1 MDPLGILGAM
11 PTPDELKA
19 EAAKYSWFHQ
29 IDLGQGVV
37 TTERPNPWGPMH
49 LPPLKGKTVLDI
61 GAWDG
66 AYSFLAENEGASRVV
81 ALDHYSWGVDIPV
94 RNAYWE
100 ECTREG
106 ILPDHRRDTEDFWDD
121 TLPGKRPFDF
131 AHRVLGSHVETAV
144 ADFMT
149 CELDAVGTFD
159 VVLFLGVLYH
169 MPEPL
174 SSLQRVRAMTRD
186 VAAVASVA
194 LDIPEMNDQR
204 LLQFQPGS
212 ELGGDFGNWYVPTIS
227 ALQSMC
233 TAAGFARVEVVL
245 GPPEDGPDAGGGVY
259 LAMVHAYTT

>member
-1 MDPLGILGAM
+1 M
-11 PTPDELKA
+11 PTPDELNA
-19 EAAKYSWFHQ
+19 EAAKYGWFHR

-37 TTERPNPWGPMH
+37 TPAGPNPWEAKH

-66 AYSFLAENEGASRVV
+66 AYSFLAESEEASRVV
-81 ALDHYSWGVDIPV
+81 ALDHYVWGIDIPARDV
-94 RNAYWE
+94 YWE
-100 ECTREG
+100 KCAREG
-106 ILPDHRRDTEDFWDD
+106 VLPDHRLDTKDFWDD

-144 ADFMT
+144 ADFTT
-149 CELDAVGTFD
+149 CELDAIGTFD
-159 VVLFLGVLYH
+159 VVLYLGVLYH

-174 SSLQRVRAMTRD
+174 TCLQRVRAVTRE

-233 TAAGFARVEVVL
+233 RAAGFARVEVVV
-245 GPPEDGPDAGGGVY
+245 GPPDHGPNAGGGVY
-259 LAMVHAYTT
+259 LAMVHAYAT